1 MIAQTEP
8 YKSIATAKA
17 GAFSNLAYFQAGWIA
32 CVLGASAGHTWTGIS
47 LSLLITAAH
56 IVQAERPSRE
66 LALAAMGAALGLLAN
81 SALIASGQLG
91 FADDSPI
98 AWLAPAWTI
107 ALGMLLATTL
117 NIALRP
123 MHDHPWRAA
132 LLGAI
137 GAPLAYLAGSGLG
150 AFSLPYP
157 EIGLGIIGLG
167 GMSML
172 PLLLAMARRWDGM
185 SRLEA

>member
-32 CVLGASAGHTWTGIS
+32 CVLGASAGHAWTGIS
-47 LSLLITAAH
+47 LSLLITTAH
-56 IVQAERPSRE
+56 IVQAGRPSRE
-66 LALAAMGAALGLLAN
+66 LALAATGAALGLLAN
-81 SALIASGQLG
+81 SALLASGQLA
-91 FADDSPI
+91 FAEDGAI

-117 NIALRP
+117 NVGLRP
-123 MHDHPWRAA
+123 VRYQPWRAA

-157 EIGLGIIGLG
+157 EIGLGLIGLG
-167 GMSML
+167 GMALL

-185 SRLEA
+185 NSLEA

>member
-8 YKSIATAKA
+8 YKSIATAQA

-32 CVLGASAGHTWTGIS
+32 CVLGASAGHAWTGIS

-56 IVQAERPSRE
+56 IVQAQQPGRE
-66 LALAAMGAALGLLAN
+66 LALAATGAALGLLVN
-81 SALIASGQLG
+81 SALLASGQLA
-91 FADDSPI
+91 FAEDSAV
-98 AWLAPAWTI
+98 AWLAPAWTV

-117 NIALRP
+117 NVGLRP
-123 MHDHPWRAA
+123 VRHLPWRAA

-150 AFSLPYP
+150 AYSLPYP
-157 EIGLGIIGLG
+157 EIGLGLIGLG
-167 GMSML
+167 GMGLL
-172 PLLLAMARRWDGM
+172 PLLLALAGYW
-185 SRLEA
+185 EA